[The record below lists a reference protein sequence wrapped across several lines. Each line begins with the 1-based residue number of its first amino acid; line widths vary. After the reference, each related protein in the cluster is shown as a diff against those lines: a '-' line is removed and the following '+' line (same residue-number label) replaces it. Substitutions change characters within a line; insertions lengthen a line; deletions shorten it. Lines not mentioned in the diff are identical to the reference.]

1 MTCTSYRAVVF
12 SIAVAS
18 SFYFSGCNYV
28 MYLFVLINVFVFV
41 IIVCLC
47 VQHVVHS
54 GMVSGSVLAH
64 LLAALDRWKSCKSV
78 PRYTLSA
85 FRPLRC
91 GIHDGMCFWNGSWM
105 FFFRFWHQLGHPGGA
120 QVTSFGSFS
129 RVWLWKLF
137 FLSFRESPLRI
148 PLSKYHVNGAYRV
161 SKWPPQPPWAPT
173 ADPEAGKKLLK

>member
-41 IIVCLC
+41 IIVCSC

-64 LLAALDRWKSCKSV
+64 LLAALDLWKSCKSV
-78 PRYTLSA
+78 ARYTLSA

-91 GIHDGMCFWNGSWM
+91 GIHFGICFWKGSWM
-105 FFFRFWHQLGHPGGA
+105 FFFRFWHQFRHLGGGPSHKFRQPFQGLIVEA
-120 QVTSFGSFS
+120 
-129 RVWLWKLF
+129 F
-137 FLSFRESPLRI
+137 FL
-148 PLSKYHVNGAYRV
+148 
-161 SKWPPQPPWAPT
+161 
-173 ADPEAGKKLLK
+173 